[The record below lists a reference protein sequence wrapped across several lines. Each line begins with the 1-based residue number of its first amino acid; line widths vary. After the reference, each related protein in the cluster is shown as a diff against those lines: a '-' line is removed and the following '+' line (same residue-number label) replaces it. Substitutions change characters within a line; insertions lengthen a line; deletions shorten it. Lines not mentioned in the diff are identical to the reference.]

1 MHNGVDR
8 GTRGICSAVNRNT
21 VRADGGCAVAA
32 RDAVDR
38 SLVDGDAVARDHPCA
53 AVGNAIARGQI
64 VRFAA
69 ENVPCHRAIRDRDLI
84 VINQSRPRC
93 NTAKEIFDRAG
104 VQRQLVP
111 HGIRT
116 RGGVAAV
123 ARNEARRVVEYEGI
137 VLDDFFIAGLTAEV
151 FPDGIAAVDRIPS
164 TECARMRMVRV
175 LVAMELC
182 VNVVARRR
190 GRRIRLCAQLDAV
203 LVVAA
208 PIRRTGRC
216 IVGKSQIRCAIG
228 RCVAIRHQ
236 RDRADIAEV
245 VLHTLSL
252 CIDPLAAPT
261 CRVDFDV
268 LPRNRAPECVV
279 VMGER
284 EHGVARCNTRV
295 QMEFVR
301 VEVLRGVCRNALGLH
316 NQVVVPNGIE
326 AAARNARG
334 VAASVEGRIAEVRCG
349 TPVHIAEDNAV
360 ARRSAGR
367 ILSIAAVD
375 LARDRSICY
384 RNRVVD
390 GRGLAH
396 AARNRNSIR
405 CGPGAGPCSQ
415 PTARE
420 FHPAVRHA
428 TRRRAHTNDSTFDN
442 AVIHIDRVWI
452 CLRSPRDLR
461 DVQTDAAVRISHEV
475 KAVDDELIACH
486 SGGRRTRSARRDIA
500 NDDGKVRCPC
510 RADGERVVRHR
521 TVHQF
526 RTDNVTVGICRRPHS
541 IDSRLCS
548 ARSDSRTLCRIRRR
562 RSGKRAAEGN
572 RYECGELPLC
582 FHSFEHYSLPF
593 TIRWKESILAALHAA
608 FSHLS
613 IILRTSTNVNRKF
626 TSALCHML
634 RKSRNRPVRCSKANP
649 SGASG
654 EKRSTRP
661 LRISF
666 VQA

>member
-1 MHNGVDR
+1 
-8 GTRGICSAVNRNT
+8 
-21 VRADGGCAVAA
+21 
-32 RDAVDR
+32 
-38 SLVDGDAVARDHPCA
+38 
-53 AVGNAIARGQI
+53 
-64 VRFAA
+64 
-69 ENVPCHRAIRDRDLI
+69 
-84 VINQSRPRC
+84 
-93 NTAKEIFDRAG
+93 
-104 VQRQLVP
+104 
-111 HGIRT
+111 
-116 RGGVAAV
+116 
-123 ARNEARRVVEYEGI
+123 
-137 VLDDFFIAGLTAEV
+137 
-151 FPDGIAAVDRIPS
+151 
-164 TECARMRMVRV
+164 MRMVRV

-190 GRRIRLCAQLDAV
+190 GRRIRLRAQLDAV

-216 IVGKSQIRCAIG
+216 IVGKLQIRCAIG
-228 RCVAIRHQ
+228 RCVAVSHQ
-236 RDRADIAEV
+236 RDRADIAKV

-279 VMGER
+279 VVGER

-384 RNRVVD
+384 RNCVVD

-396 AARNRNSIR
+396 AARNRNSIH
-405 CGPGAGPCSQ
+405 CCPGAGPCSQ
-415 PTARE
+415 RTARE
-420 FHPAVRHA
+420 FHPTVRHA
-428 TRRRAHTNDSTFDN
+428 ARSRAHTNDRSCDN
-442 AVIHIDRVWI
+442 SVIHLDRVRI

-461 DVQTDAAVRISHEV
+461 DVQTDAAVRIAREFY
-475 KAVDDELIACH
+475 AVNDKRVARH
-486 SGGRRTRSARRDIA
+486 SGGRRTRSTRRDRTVH
-500 NDDGKVRCPC
+500 NGKIRCPC
-510 RADGERVVRHR
+510 RTDGERVVCHR
-521 TVHQF
+521 TVHQI
-526 RTDNVTVGICRRPHS
+526 RADNVTVGICRRPHS

-562 RSGKRAAEGN
+562 HTCKRTANGE
-572 RYECGELPLC
+572 RDKCGELPLC
-582 FHSFEHYSLPF
+582 FHSFEHCFLPF
-593 TIRWKESILAALHAA
+593 ITRWKEPILAVHGTA
-608 FSHLS
+608 FIGYEVFLS
-613 IILRTSTNVNRKF
+613 FYYITLVYHRQSEV
-626 TSALCHML
+626 
-634 RKSRNRPVRCSKANP
+634 
-649 SGASG
+649 
-654 EKRSTRP
+654 
-661 LRISF
+661 
-666 VQA
+666 

>member
-1 MHNGVDR
+1 MHSTALDGDAVRGKACIAICRRAVCRFRDLCGTRDLDGVVRRRTGARSSAVTRQICTVDLVRGAAADLDMVIVDQLNMCVGGAARAEELTEYTVDGGLNVTLGDCDRVLLSFAVHAVIAANRAALDLSMHNGIDR

-21 VRADGGCAVAA
+21 VRADGGCTVAA
-32 RDAVDR
+32 CDAVDR
-38 SLVDGDAVARDHPCA
+38 SLVDGDAVVRDRPRA

-69 ENVPCHRAIRDRDLI
+69 EDIARHRTIRDCDLI
-84 VINQSRPRC
+84 VIDQSRPRC
-93 NTAKEIFDRAG
+93 NTAKEVLDRAG

-123 ARNEARRVVEYEGI
+123 ARNESRRVVEYEGI
-137 VLDDFFIAGLTAEV
+137 VLDDLFIAGLTTEV
-151 FPDGIAAVDRIPS
+151 FPDGIASIDRIPS
-164 TECARMRMVRV
+164 AECARMRMVRV
-175 LVAMELC
+175 LVTMELC

-190 GRRIRLCAQLDAV
+190 GCRIRLCAQLDAV

-228 RCVAIRHQ
+228 RCVAVSHQ

-245 VLHTLSL
+245 VLHALSL
-252 CIDPLAAPT
+252 FIEALAAPP
-261 CRVDFDV
+261 CRVEFDV

-349 TPVHIAEDNAV
+349 TPVHIAKDNAV
-360 ARRSAGR
+360 ARRSTCR

-375 LARDRSICY
+375 LARDRAICY
-384 RNRVVD
+384 RNCVVD

-396 AARNRNSIR
+396 ATRNRNAIR
-405 CGPGAGPCSQ
+405 CGPGVGPCSQ
-415 PTARE
+415 RTARE

-428 TRRRAHTNDSTFDN
+428 ARRRAHTNDSTFDN
-442 AVIHIDRVWI
+442 AVIHLDRVWI

-461 DVQTDAAVRISHEV
+461 DVQTDAAVRVACEF
-475 KAVDDELIACH
+475 KAVDDERVACH
-486 SGGRRTRSARRDIA
+486 GGGRRTRSARRDIA
-500 NDDGKVRCPC
+500 NDDGKARCPC
-510 RADGERVVRHR
+510 RADGERVVRD
-521 TVHQF
+521 TVQ
-526 RTDNVTVGICRRPHS
+526 
-541 IDSRLCS
+541 
-548 ARSDSRTLCRIRRR
+548 
-562 RSGKRAAEGN
+562 
-572 RYECGELPLC
+572 
-582 FHSFEHYSLPF
+582 
-593 TIRWKESILAALHAA
+593 
-608 FSHLS
+608 
-613 IILRTSTNVNRKF
+613 
-626 TSALCHML
+626 
-634 RKSRNRPVRCSKANP
+634 
-649 SGASG
+649 
-654 EKRSTRP
+654 
-661 LRISF
+661 
-666 VQA
+666 